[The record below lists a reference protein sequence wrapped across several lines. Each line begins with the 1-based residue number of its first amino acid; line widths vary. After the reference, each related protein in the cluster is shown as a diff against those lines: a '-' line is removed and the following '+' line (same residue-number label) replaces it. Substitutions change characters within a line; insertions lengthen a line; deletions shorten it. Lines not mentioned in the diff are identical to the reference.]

1 MNNITGRIAISTLL
15 VGAIA
20 AAFGQSRV
28 FTATN
33 SAAGNSLVVL
43 NRAGNGTV
51 NTVANIP
58 TGGFGLGA
66 GLGNQG
72 GLALDESYT
81 WIAVVNAGDN
91 SVSLFRSVPGTPQ
104 FVSRFP
110 SGGAHP
116 ISVTWNRNRLFVLND
131 GDGITPPNIQGFV
144 VSPNGT
150 ASPIAGGSAPLSFAT
165 ADPAQIKFSPR
176 GDVVVVTEKNTN
188 LVDVFR
194 LNNSGAV
201 IGSTF
206 VPAAGTTPF
215 GFDFDERGRLFVSE
229 AFGGAA
235 LGSATSSYGFDL
247 QGNLSILSAAI
258 PTQQTAACWLDVSP
272 KGRWAYV
279 GNAGSGSLSTYEIA
293 NDGTIQLRGST
304 SLGTGARALDTI
316 TSRNGLFV
324 HAINSAAGSVVT
336 FRVGFDGSLTKIDED
351 IVMPGINGLVAL

>member
-1 MNNITGRIAISTLL
+1 M
-15 VGAIA
+15 
-20 AAFGQSRV
+20 
-28 FTATN
+28 TA
-33 SAAGNSLVVL
+33 
-43 NRAGNGTV
+43 
-51 NTVANIP
+51 IP
-58 TGGFGLGA
+58 TQGLGLGA
-66 GLGNQG
+66 GLGNQS
-72 GLALDESYT
+72 GLALDDSST

-91 SVSLFRSVPGTPQ
+91 TVSLFRSAPGTPQ

-144 VSPNGT
+144 VATNGV
-150 ASPIAGGSAPLSFAT
+150 ASPIAGGSAPLSVPT

-176 GDVVVVTEKNTN
+176 GNAVVVTEKNTN
-188 LVDVFR
+188 LVDVFT

-201 IGSTF
+201 TGVTF
-206 VPAAGTTPF
+206 VPSAGTTPF

-235 LGSATSSYGFDL
+235 LGSATSSYSLDNMGGL
-247 QGNLSILSAAI
+247 NVLSAAI

-279 GNAGSGSLSTYEIA
+279 GNAGSGSLSTYEISNA
-293 NDGTIQLRGST
+293 GTISLLGST
-304 SLGTGARALDTI
+304 SLGTGARALDTA

-324 HAINSAAGSVVT
+324 HALNGAAGSVVT
-336 FRVGFDGSLTKIDED
+336 FRVSFDGTLTKIDED
-351 IVMPGINGLVAL
+351 IVMPGINGLTAL